1 MKKILNFGLFISI
14 CAITT
19 NIALADGMVFD
30 PVDYPAPP
38 TTSAPKTTS
47 TNAATPKATPAT
59 KTKTDVDVSTTGIV
73 SKENDNFQN
82 ALFQLD
88 SAQVEIRNSL
98 LEYKSKYDDVNNQY
112 ILVKEE
118 RKNLKKQVNDIEKKI
133 KDIDKT
139 KEKIRKNMN

>member
-38 TTSAPKTTS
+38 STSTPKTT
-47 TNAATPKATPAT
+47 TATPKTTPVAAT
-59 KTKTDVDVSTTGIV
+59 KAKADTSATATGIV

-112 ILVKEE
+112 MLIKEE
-118 RKNLKKQVNDIEKKI
+118 RKNLKKQVNDIERKI
-133 KDIDKT
+133 KDIDRT